1 MFLAMVDVLDSSM
14 RCFNLQHTKKDEEG
28 NFKVYPCGNC
38 VACKHNDSVSWG
50 LRSYFE
56 AQSHEASTFCTL
68 TYDDQHLLPSH
79 HPAYSG
85 NLSIAHHQ
93 DFIKRL
99 SYYCGKVRFLVGA
112 EYGDTTKRPHYHYL
126 LFGVSIDNPVFF
138 DKFYVSSKKAW
149 ICRCKAW
156 NKGEVCIRPLDI
168 GSCFYTAKYS
178 LKYDKNTLKELELAG
193 MQKPF
198 RLMSRRPGLGYD
210 WFLQKKDQILVDGY
224 VRFKGSK
231 LPIPRYWYD
240 KALPPGT
247 IEREDYT
254 SLRSTKLFSKFASE
268 ERRLYGHLVGKGK
281 QYLTW
286 TDFYNA
292 MSEQQFINVK
302 GKK

>member
-1 MFLAMVDVLDSSM
+1 MYRVMVDVLDSIM
-14 RCFNLQHTKKDEEG
+14 RCFNLQHTKKDKEG
-28 NFKVYPCGNC
+28 NFKVYPCGQC
-38 VACKHNDSVSWG
+38 IACKHNDTVSWG

-68 TYDDQHLLPSH
+68 TYDDEHLLPSL

-93 DFIKRL
+93 DFLKRL
-99 SYYCGKVRFLVGA
+99 NYYCGKVRFLVGA
-112 EYGDTTKRPHYHYL
+112 EYGDVTKRPHYHYL
-126 LFGVSIDNPVFF
+126 LFGVSINDPVFF
-138 DKFYVSSKKAW
+138 DKFYSSKKKAY
-149 ICRCKAW
+149 ISKCKAW

-178 LKYDKNTLKELELAG
+178 LKYSKDDIKELELAG

-210 WFLQKKDQILVDGY
+210 YFMTKKDQILVDGF

-231 LPIPRYWYD
+231 LRIPRYWYD
-240 KALPPGT
+240 KALPPGSL
-247 IEREDYT
+247 EREDYT
-254 SLRSTKLFSKFASE
+254 SLRSRNLFGKFSKQ
-268 ERRLYGHLVGKGK
+268 ERDMYGHLVGKGR

-286 TDFYNA
+286 SDFYNA
-292 MSEQQFINVK
+292 MAEQQLINVK